1 MRIDSIILLAI
12 PAVYAADETVWDF
25 APSFAGDAIQPYPD
39 LTGSDGNNI
48 SVDSLRGTHLFG
60 WKGCTGE
67 RAKLIKQA
75 YNDFYTLA
83 NQLEVYNNID
93 WSGQAAT
100 DFWGPADGKYKI
112 PDNTREEI
120 AREYRSSKDVLHWTG
135 S

>member
-1 MRIDSIILLAI
+1 MWITSSLLLAL
-12 PAVYAADETVWDF
+12 PAVYAASETVWDF
-25 APSFAGDAIQPYPD
+25 APSFAGDAIQPFPD
-39 LTGSDGNNI
+39 LTDSSGNNI

-75 YNDFYTLA
+75 YNDFYTLS

-93 WSGQAAT
+93 WNGQAAT
-100 DFWGPADGKYKI
+100 DFWGPSSGKNKI

-120 AREYRSSKDVLHWTG
+120 ARP
-135 S
+135 